1 MAPSTA
7 VTALPF
13 RGLAAL
19 ALAALA
25 MAGCTAA
32 PRAGAPGSSVGA
44 AAGPS
49 EDAALQR
56 ARRLLA
62 STILVDGHNDLPY
75 AIRNFKDAPGDI
87 VAYDLRKPTPGDT
100 DLARL
105 RAGGLGAQFW
115 SVYIPGEGRGP
126 FARPQLEQIEIARRI
141 IARYPDSFRFATTV
155 AEIRAARRDG
165 KIASMLGME
174 GGYGIENSLGAL
186 RAYYDLGVRYM
197 ALTHNAHTDWADA
210 AAQVPAR
217 HDGLTPFGEEVV
229 REMNRLGLLVDL
241 SHAAPSTMADTLR
254 ITAAPVIFSHSSAR
268 GVCDVPRN
276 VPDDILRELPRNGG
290 VVMVTFVDSFVN
302 CEVGRVMQPYMA
314 ALRARAAAAATPEEA
329 QRIMDEG
336 RAAMQ
341 RPKTT
346 IGMVADHI
354 EHIRRVAGIDHV
366 GIGGDFDGNDWW
378 PEGLDDVSTYPRLF
392 AELIR
397 RGWSDADLRKLA
409 GENVLRA
416 MEETERVAARLQR
429 ERPASTMVFS
439 PPAATAP

>member
-1 MAPSTA
+1 VAPNTA

-19 ALAALA
+19 ALAALT
-25 MAGCTAA
+25 MAGCATA

-416 MEETERVAARLQR
+416 MEQTERVAARLQR
-429 ERPASTMVFS
+429 ERPASTMVT